1 MRIALIAVP
10 LVLFGSLS
18 AGWAQSA
25 KTKAADPLGPVR
37 ARLAK
42 PQPNPLRHVSRLA
55 GKPAAPPFVL
65 APVIYTPWYV
75 PGGPNAPRET
85 PKNKQ

>member
-10 LVLFGSLS
+10 LVLVGSVS

-25 KTKAADPLGPVR
+25 NPKATDPLGPVR
-37 ARLAK
+37 AHLAK
-42 PQPNPLRHVSRLA
+42 PQPNAVRHVSRLA

-65 APVIYTPWYV
+65 AQVIYTPWYV

-85 PKNKQ
+85 PKNK